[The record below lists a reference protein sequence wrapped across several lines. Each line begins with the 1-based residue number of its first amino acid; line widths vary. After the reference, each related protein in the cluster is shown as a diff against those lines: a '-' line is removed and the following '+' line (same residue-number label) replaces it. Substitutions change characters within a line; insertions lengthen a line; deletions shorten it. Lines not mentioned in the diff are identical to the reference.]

1 LFFGRRVVESIGEVD
16 GGMRLAFLMDRE
28 GAVGFVFWGI
38 DRVVRVD
45 IVLEE

>member
-1 LFFGRRVVESIGEVD
+1 VESIGEVD
-16 GGMRLAFLMDRE
+16 GGMRLALLMDRE